1 MKKEQQETSLL
12 CSVPLCKEPWSVNT
26 GTPKCSYHRWGS
38 WPEQYRNY
46 SADGDYNRDNDPK
59 WWAKKIMRDYESGI
73 SRTPLQVK
81 FAREALHVLEQ
92 K

>member
-12 CSVPLCKEPWSVNT
+12 CSVPLCKELWSVNT

-38 WPEQYRNY
+38 WPSQYSREPYEDERNM
-46 SADGDYNRDNDPK
+46 DNDPK
-59 WWAKKIMRDYESGI
+59 WWAKKIIRDYEGGI

-81 FAREALHVLEQ
+81 FAKEALRV
-92 K
+92 